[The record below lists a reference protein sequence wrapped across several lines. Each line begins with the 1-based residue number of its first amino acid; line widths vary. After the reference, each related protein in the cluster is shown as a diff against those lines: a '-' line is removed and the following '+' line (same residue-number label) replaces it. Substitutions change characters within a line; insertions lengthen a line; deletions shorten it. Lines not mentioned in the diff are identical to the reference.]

1 MKKYLCKILIAFTF
15 FVCIISSFP
24 NQVKAIDEYSI
35 NYSIKISEAMDD
47 AGGGV
52 GGSTSS
58 GNSGKIDTG
67 SYKPEIT
74 NNTKANSMIG
84 KIFGALQ
91 IIGMIAIVL
100 SIALVGFNTM
110 LGSAEEKAQ
119 GKGKAIGILFG
130 AIMITAVSTIAKL
143 IISAVE

>member
-1 MKKYLCKILIAFTF
+1 MKKYLCKILIVFTF
-15 FVCIISSFP
+15 FVCIINSFP
-24 NQVKAIDEYSI
+24 NQVKAIDKYII
-35 NYSIKISEAMDD
+35 NSSIKISDEMD
-47 AGGGV
+47 ATGGG

>member
-1 MKKYLCKILIAFTF
+1 MKKYLCKILIVFTF
-15 FVCIISSFP
+15 FVCIINSFP
-24 NQVKAIDEYSI
+24 NQVKAIDKYII
-35 NYSIKISEAMDD
+35 NSSIKISDAMD
-47 AGGGV
+47 ATGG